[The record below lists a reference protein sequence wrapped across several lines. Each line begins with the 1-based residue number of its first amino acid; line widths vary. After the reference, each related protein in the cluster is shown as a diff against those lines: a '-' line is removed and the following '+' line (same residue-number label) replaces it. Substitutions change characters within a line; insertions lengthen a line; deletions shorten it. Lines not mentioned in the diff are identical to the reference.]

1 MQKAPFYRITPHIP
15 MLRRKIGGMRCN
27 RFVGLLFVFAF
38 VFTVFSPH
46 SAFAQ
51 DSSQKKGRKYKAP
64 PATSHIEV
72 MVVKKFNGKPIM
84 NAAVIFQS
92 TLNGKDEG
100 NLEVKTD
107 PDGKATID
115 VIPTGSSV
123 RVQVIATGFATFAED
138 YVVTEPSR
146 QISVAMLRPREQVS
160 SYEDNQGKDSSRKP
174 GVQEPVRP
182 TAPQSNPPSAPTPQ
196 TTPQANPK
204 QTSVSAS
211 TTK

>member
-1 MQKAPFYRITPHIP
+1 
-15 MLRRKIGGMRCN
+15 MRCN
-27 RFVGLLFVFAF
+27 RFVGLLFVIALIFP
-38 VFTVFSPH
+38 VLSPH

-51 DSSQKKGRKYKAP
+51 DSSQKRGRKYKAP

-72 MVVKKFNGKPIM
+72 TVVKKFNGKPIT
-84 NAAVIFQS
+84 NAAVVFQA

-123 RVQVIATGFATFAED
+123 RVQVIATGFATFAEE
-138 YVVTEPSR
+138 YMVTEPSR
-146 QISVAMLRPREQVS
+146 QISVEMLRPQEQIS
-160 SYEDNQGKDSSRKP
+160 SYENNQGKDSSRKP

-182 TAPQSNPPSAPTPQ
+182 TAPPSNPPTTSTPPTTPQ
-196 TTPQANPK
+196 TNPK
-204 QTSVSAS
+204 QTSDVSAT
-211 TTK
+211 TTKQ